1 MATLQATKI
10 TSSLQVD
17 QNTYIKLGNAY
28 ISSGGPYA
36 HLGQNSYYNGSA
48 WSLGGPSLQLLAGP
62 TFNFIANTTTFP
74 TPLTMT
80 STLVTVASTS
90 TSFIASAGNGTT
102 NSAVGIGAAASTVS
116 TDGKLLIN
124 SGDTTKP
131 VLEATNCAGD
141 AKTNSHSTFAGWLA
155 VKIGSNVGASAATTG
170 TWYIQLWS

>member
-36 HLGQNSYYNGSA
+36 HLGQNSYFNGSA
-48 WSLGGPSLQLLAGP
+48 WILGGPSLQLLAGP
-62 TFNFIANTTTFP
+62 TFNFIANTTSFP
-74 TPLTMT
+74 QPLIMT

-90 TSFIASAGNGTT
+90 TSFITSGGNGNT

-116 TDGKLLIN
+116 TDGKLLID
-124 SGDTTKP
+124 SGGTTKP
-131 VLEATNCAGD
+131 VLEAVNCAGD
-141 AKTNSHSTFAGWLA
+141 AKTNSHSTFKGWLA